1 MKKIKKGD
9 YGYRNHFK
17 RKQLF
22 IIALLA
28 LFIIAQLVG
37 RSFTDND
44 SVKKILTVMAIVTV
58 LPAANLASPL
68 IAIFKYHTPE
78 QAFHEAYMPYEE
90 KFEVLYDLVL
100 TTPEDVIPSDVTV
113 VPPTGIYVYCINPKL
128 NVKRAEAGLNE
139 LLKANK
145 LDPNLKIV
153 TSRSTFDKRIHSLKP
168 ASEYEDDGTVEYGV
182 RVIKGLSM

>member
-1 MKKIKKGD
+1 
-9 YGYRNHFK
+9 
-17 RKQLF
+17 
-22 IIALLA
+22 
-28 LFIIAQLVG
+28 
-37 RSFTDND
+37 
-44 SVKKILTVMAIVTV
+44 MAIVTV

-113 VPPTGIYVYCINPKL
+113 VHPTGIYVYCINPKL

-145 LDPNLKIV
+145 LDR
-153 TSRSTFDKRIHSLKP
+153 T
-168 ASEYEDDGTVEYGV
+168 
-182 RVIKGLSM
+182 

>member
-68 IAIFKYHTPE
+68 IAIFKY
-78 QAFHEAYMPYEE
+78 YMPYEE

-113 VPPTGIYVYCINPKL
+113 VHPTGIYVYCINPKL

-168 ASEYEDDGTVEYGV
+168 ASEYEDDGTVGYGV
-182 RVIKGLSM
+182 SVIKGLSM

>member
-68 IAIFKYHTPE
+68 
-78 QAFHEAYMPYEE
+78 AFHEAYLPYEE

-113 VPPTGIYVYCINPKL
+113 VHPTGIYVYCINPKL

>member
-44 SVKKILTVMAIVTV
+44 SVKKDDKKAVMDIKAMDYEGYHYIVTEEFNHKKREV
-58 LPAANLASPL
+58 KDLKVTLYNPQGYVVKEEQPSKNSRKVEPGTPAQAVFQL
-68 IAIFKYHTPE
+68 IWGGK
-78 QAFHEAYMPYEE
+78 
-90 KFEVLYDLVL
+90 
-100 TTPEDVIPSDVTV
+100 
-113 VPPTGIYVYCINPKL
+113 
-128 NVKRAEAGLNE
+128 
-139 LLKANK
+139 
-145 LDPNLKIV
+145 
-153 TSRSTFDKRIHSLKP
+153 
-168 ASEYEDDGTVEYGV
+168 
-182 RVIKGLSM
+182 

>member
-113 VPPTGIYVYCINPKL
+113 VHPTGIY
-128 NVKRAEAGLNE
+128 VKRAEAGLNE

>member
-1 MKKIKKGD
+1 MATAIISSGNSF
-9 YGYRNHFK
+9 YHRTSGIIYHRTASWAVFYR
-17 RKQLF
+17 Q
-22 IIALLA
+22 
-28 LFIIAQLVG
+28 
-37 RSFTDND
+37 D

-113 VPPTGIYVYCINPKL
+113 VHPTGIYVYCI
-128 NVKRAEAGLNE
+128 
-139 LLKANK
+139 
-145 LDPNLKIV
+145 IQ
-153 TSRSTFDKRIHSLKP
+153 S
-168 ASEYEDDGTVEYGV
+168 
-182 RVIKGLSM
+182 

>member
-78 QAFHEAYMPYEE
+78 QAFHEAYMP
-90 KFEVLYDLVL
+90 
-100 TTPEDVIPSDVTV
+100 SDVTV
-113 VPPTGIYVYCINPKL
+113 VHPTGIYVYCINPKL

>member
-1 MKKIKKGD
+1 MKKIKKAIMATA
-9 YGYRNHFK
+9 
-17 RKQLF
+17 
-22 IIALLA
+22 IISSGNSFYHRTSGIIYHRTAGWAL
-28 LFIIAQLVG
+28 
-37 RSFTDND
+37 FTDND
-44 SVKKILTVMAIVTV
+44 SVKNSDGHGDRHGT
-58 LPAANLASPL
+58 SGGESRFPL

-113 VPPTGIYVYCINPKL
+113 VHPTGIYVYCINPKL

-168 ASEYEDDGTVEYGV
+168 ASEYEDDGTVGYGV
-182 RVIKGLSM
+182 SVIKGLSM

>member
-37 RSFTDND
+37 RSFSDND

-58 LPAANLASPL
+58 LPGGESRFPADCHFQ
-68 IAIFKYHTPE
+68 I
-78 QAFHEAYMPYEE
+78 PY
-90 KFEVLYDLVL
+90 
-100 TTPEDVIPSDVTV
+100 
-113 VPPTGIYVYCINPKL
+113 
-128 NVKRAEAGLNE
+128 AG
-139 LLKANK
+139 A
-145 LDPNLKIV
+145 
-153 TSRSTFDKRIHSLKP
+153 
-168 ASEYEDDGTVEYGV
+168 GV
-182 RVIKGLSM
+182 S

>member
-113 VPPTGIYVYCINPKL
+113 VHPTGIYVYCINPKL
-128 NVKRAEAGLNE
+128 NVTRAEAVTMM
-139 LLKANK
+139 NK
-145 LDPNLKIV
+145 VLGNPIAENAENPFGDVSPNHWAYNQIMTAVQGK
-153 TSRSTFDKRIHSLKP
+153 
-168 ASEYEDDGTVEYGV
+168 
-182 RVIKGLSM
+182 

>member
-78 QAFHEAYMPYEE
+78 QAFHEAYMPYEG

-113 VPPTGIYVYCINPKL
+113 VHPTGIYVYCINPKL
-128 NVKRAEAGLNE
+128 NVK
-139 LLKANK
+139 
-145 LDPNLKIV
+145 DPNLKIV

>member
-44 SVKKILTVMAIVTV
+44 SIKKILTVMAIVTV

-90 KFEVLYDLVL
+90 KFEVLYDLVRHR
-100 TTPEDVIPSDVTV
+100 
-113 VPPTGIYVYCINPKL
+113 K
-128 NVKRAEAGLNE
+128 
-139 LLKANK
+139 
-145 LDPNLKIV
+145 
-153 TSRSTFDKRIHSLKP
+153 
-168 ASEYEDDGTVEYGV
+168 
-182 RVIKGLSM
+182 M

>member
-1 MKKIKKGD
+1 
-9 YGYRNHFK
+9 
-17 RKQLF
+17 
-22 IIALLA
+22 
-28 LFIIAQLVG
+28 
-37 RSFTDND
+37 
-44 SVKKILTVMAIVTV
+44 MAIVTV

-113 VPPTGIYVYCINPKL
+113 VHPTGIYVYCINPKL

-153 TSRSTFDKRIHSLKP
+153 TSRSTFDKRIHSL
-168 ASEYEDDGTVEYGV
+168 ETGV
-182 RVIKGLSM
+182 RV

>member
-100 TTPEDVIPSDVTV
+100 TTPEDVIPSDGAF
-113 VPPTGIYVYCINPKL
+113 PPIHAAE
-128 NVKRAEAGLNE
+128 RAARG
-139 LLKANK
+139 AT
-145 LDPNLKIV
+145 IV
-153 TSRSTFDKRIHSLKP
+153 
-168 ASEYEDDGTVEYGV
+168 AV
-182 RVIKGLSM
+182 RWTALIQS

>member
-68 IAIFKYHTPE
+68 IAIFRRFMRHICRMRK
-78 QAFHEAYMPYEE
+78 
-90 KFEVLYDLVL
+90 
-100 TTPEDVIPSDVTV
+100 
-113 VPPTGIYVYCINPKL
+113 
-128 NVKRAEAGLNE
+128 
-139 LLKANK
+139 
-145 LDPNLKIV
+145 NLK
-153 TSRSTFDKRIHSLKP
+153 F
-168 ASEYEDDGTVEYGV
+168 
-182 RVIKGLSM
+182 SMIWF

>member
-113 VPPTGIYVYCINPKL
+113 VHPTGIYVYCINPKL
-128 NVKRAEAGLNE
+128 NVKRARIQGHCPGR
-139 LLKANK
+139 KAR
-145 LDPNLKIV
+145 LRMPPGYFPGFFLRFPLPV
-153 TSRSTFDKRIHSLKP
+153 CP
-168 ASEYEDDGTVEYGV
+168 ARTPA
-182 RVIKGLSM
+182 

>member
-28 LFIIAQLVG
+28 LFIIAQWLG
-37 RSFTDND
+37 GLLQTMSLSKNSDGPWRS
-44 SVKKILTVMAIVTV
+44 VTV

-78 QAFHEAYMPYEE
+78 QAFHEAYMPYEG

-113 VPPTGIYVYCINPKL
+113 VHPTGIYVYCINPKL

>member
-68 IAIFKYHTPE
+68 PFSNTIRRSRRFMRHICRMRK
-78 QAFHEAYMPYEE
+78 
-90 KFEVLYDLVL
+90 
-100 TTPEDVIPSDVTV
+100 
-113 VPPTGIYVYCINPKL
+113 
-128 NVKRAEAGLNE
+128 
-139 LLKANK
+139 
-145 LDPNLKIV
+145 NLK
-153 TSRSTFDKRIHSLKP
+153 F
-168 ASEYEDDGTVEYGV
+168 
-182 RVIKGLSM
+182 SMIWF

>member
-44 SVKKILTVMAIVTV
+44 SVKK
-58 LPAANLASPL
+58 NLASPL

-113 VPPTGIYVYCINPKL
+113 VHPTGIYVYCINPKL

>member
-78 QAFHEAYMPYEE
+78 QAFHEAYMPYEG

-113 VPPTGIYVYCINPKL
+113 CSPDRHLCVLHQSK
-128 NVKRAEAGLNE
+128 AEC
-139 LLKANK
+139 KARGGRFK
-145 LDPNLKIV
+145 
-153 TSRSTFDKRIHSLKP
+153 
-168 ASEYEDDGTVEYGV
+168 
-182 RVIKGLSM
+182 

>member
-1 MKKIKKGD
+1 MKKIKKGAIMATAIISS
-9 YGYRNHFK
+9 GNSFLSSHFWHY
-17 RKQLF
+17 
-22 IIALLA
+22 
-28 LFIIAQLVG
+28 FIIAQLVG

-113 VPPTGIYVYCINPKL
+113 VHPTGIYVYCINPKL

-139 LLKANK
+139 L
-145 LDPNLKIV
+145 
-153 TSRSTFDKRIHSLKP
+153 F
-168 ASEYEDDGTVEYGV
+168 
-182 RVIKGLSM
+182 KG

>member
-78 QAFHEAYMPYEE
+78 QAFHEAYMPYEG

-113 VPPTGIYVYCINPKL
+113 VHPTGIYVYCINPKL

-168 ASEYEDDGTVEYGV
+168 ASEYVDDGTVEYGV